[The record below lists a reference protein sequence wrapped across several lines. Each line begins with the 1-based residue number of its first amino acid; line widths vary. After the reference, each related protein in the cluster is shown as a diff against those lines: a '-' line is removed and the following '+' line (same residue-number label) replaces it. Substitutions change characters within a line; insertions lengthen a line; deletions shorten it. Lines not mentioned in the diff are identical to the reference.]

1 MAEENKTQIMTAP
14 YWLHIKRM
22 CGTFVPYCFFLLLLF
37 ITMDILFACFIVP
50 IHSEKAS
57 LEKNE
62 RLYVAESVEKYP
74 YEMSLLKKDGLVTF
88 SNKHNKKMNGY
99 LYMQSDSS
107 LPPSV
112 KLQVKL
118 QEREIAISK
127 KMATELGVSIGDTLS
142 VDLDIPI
149 KEYIVKEILPYM
161 SDFYGLEEK
170 RDFSVGIMGKDSL
183 LCDSVVCRFI
193 YFFDEQNWESTQQKI
208 SYKRKYVISSEK
220 QSLDEEIFFKNVL
233 WSTIMLFMS
242 VIIFILGHTAVCKDT
257 EKYCYDGFSSAYVK
271 RMEWADHLL
280 FLGIPVLLQLLWLC
294 WQYYECLSVISKI
307 IMFVMPLMLFIIV
320 WRGGKKYGKA
330 D

>member
-170 RDFSVGIMGKDSL
+170 RDFSVPSIRL
-183 LCDSVVCRFI
+183 
-193 YFFDEQNWESTQQKI
+193 QQD
-208 SYKRKYVISSEK
+208 
-220 QSLDEEIFFKNVL
+220 QS
-233 WSTIMLFMS
+233 
-242 VIIFILGHTAVCKDT
+242 GH
-257 EKYCYDGFSSAYVK
+257 Y
-271 RMEWADHLL
+271 HLL
-280 FLGIPVLLQLLWLC
+280 H
-294 WQYYECLSVISKI
+294 YH
-307 IMFVMPLMLFIIV
+307 
-320 WRGGKKYGKA
+320 
-330 D
+330 